1 MLKKIIIIENGEEI
15 QCNTLEEVV
24 KTLIDE
30 NYYNMTQSQKIEK
43 MKIKALANCINNKK
57 KVVQEMT
64 VNLANNLEEIFI
76 INDEITYI
84 LSLLTTNNVLLLERR
99 DSNIFTGELNKENL
113 KDNYIIVNTFAK
125 ELLNKYV
132 TGKKNI

>member
-84 LSLLTTNNVLLLERR
+84 LSLLTTNNLLLLERR

>member
-84 LSLLTTNNVLLLERR
+84 LSLLTTNNLLLLERR

-113 KDNYIIVNTFAK
+113 NDNYIIVNTFAK

>member
-15 QCNTLEEVV
+15 QCDTLEEVV

-30 NYYNMTQSQKIEK
+30 NYYSMTQNQKIEK
-43 MKIKALANCINNKK
+43 MKIKALANCINNKM
-57 KVVQEMT
+57 KVVQELP
-64 VNLANNLEEIFI
+64 VNFVNNVENKFI

-84 LSLLTTNNVLLLERR
+84 LSLLTTNNLLLLERK
-99 DSNIFTGELNKENL
+99 DSNIFTGELNKDNL
-113 KDNYIIVNTFAK
+113 KENYIIVNTFAK

-132 TGKKNI
+132 TSK